1 MNDTSTTNAPDAP
14 PSKLRSSGRFSIQP
28 TLPPVE
34 ESMVSTGLVSAA
46 EGGATFVFGAT
57 SRAELYLFVVGVFKF

>member
-1 MNDTSTTNAPDAP
+1 
-14 PSKLRSSGRFSIQP
+14 
-28 TLPPVE
+28 
-34 ESMVSTGLVSAA
+34 MVSTGLVSAA